1 MTSTNCP
8 QCHRPA
14 RNVSY
19 ALHRDQMAPVY
30 VCDHCTH
37 QREGKTYPL
46 VFIVFNDGSIWRSD
60 CLQAGSYTDV

>member
-1 MTSTNCP
+1 
-8 QCHRPA
+8 
-14 RNVSY
+14 
-19 ALHRDQMAPVY
+19 MAPVY